1 LDYQLNKVLID
12 IFDLT
17 ISTVFKPDAAAKML
31 KSISEEGKPLD
42 CEVRRFALAT
52 ASSLGI
58 VRATRLAKRRAEV
71 EQCYHEL
78 VSYSF
83 PAAASLDA
91 GARRSDLEHTGSRHA
106 RDRRPFEQF

>member
-1 LDYQLNKVLID
+1 
-12 IFDLT
+12 
-17 ISTVFKPDAAAKML
+17 ML

-42 CEVRRFALAT
+42 CEVRRLALAT

-58 VRATRLAKRRAEV
+58 VRATHRSAKRRAEV
-71 EQCYHEL
+71 EQCYREL

-91 GARRSDLEHTGSRHA
+91 GARRSDLVHTGSRHA